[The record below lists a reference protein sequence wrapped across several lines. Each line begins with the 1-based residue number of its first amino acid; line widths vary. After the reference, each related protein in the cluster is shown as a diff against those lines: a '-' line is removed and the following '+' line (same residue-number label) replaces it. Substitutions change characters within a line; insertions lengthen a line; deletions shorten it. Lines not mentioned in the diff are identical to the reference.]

1 MMNKKQTTTTL
12 ALVGMAILTT
22 VMTTTLNYVTPASA
36 LGHFKEP
43 NGLADFSGLPMNDK
57 TSEFDG
63 LLDKDHRSGY
73 DTFLDGTSGALSGF
87 PDEEMNAASTP
98 EQRSDDIGKDSPTED
113 GEAAAT
119 GNDSGGG
126 SMDSDREGY
135 EEFQGCL
142 SEIEGNGS
150 PTEQQVQE
158 CMDSS
163 YGKIDSSEN
172 APMESTEGGDEDGN
186 GVTEHVSA
194 EDGENGEDGEDG
206 ENGENGENGDSEE

>member
-22 VMTTTLNYVTPASA
+22 VMTTTINYVTPASA

-43 NGLADFSGLPMNDK
+43 NGLADFSGLPMSDK
-57 TSEFDG
+57 TSDFDG

-87 PDEEMNAASTP
+87 PDEEMNAANTP

-113 GEAAAT
+113 GEAATT
-119 GNDSGGG
+119 GNDSSGGG
-126 SMDSDREGY
+126 MDSDWEGY

-142 SEIEGNGS
+142 SEIEA

-158 CMDSS
+158 CMESS
-163 YGKIDSSEN
+163 YGKMDSSEN
-172 APMESTEGGDEDGN
+172 APMESTDGGNEDGN

-194 EDGENGEDGEDG
+194 EDGEDGEDG
-206 ENGENGENGDSEE
+206 DSEE

>member
-22 VMTTTLNYVTPASA
+22 VVTTTINYVTPASA

-43 NGLADFSGLPMNDK
+43 NGLFDFSGLPMNDK

-98 EQRSDDIGKDSPTED
+98 EQPSGDIGRDSPTED
-113 GEAAAT
+113 GEAATT

-126 SMDSDREGY
+126 SMDSDTEGY
-135 EEFQGCL
+135 KEFQGCL

-158 CMDSS
+158 CMESS
-163 YGKIDSSEN
+163 YGKMDSSEN

-194 EDGENGEDGEDG
+194 EDGENGE
-206 ENGENGENGDSEE
+206 NGENGDSEE